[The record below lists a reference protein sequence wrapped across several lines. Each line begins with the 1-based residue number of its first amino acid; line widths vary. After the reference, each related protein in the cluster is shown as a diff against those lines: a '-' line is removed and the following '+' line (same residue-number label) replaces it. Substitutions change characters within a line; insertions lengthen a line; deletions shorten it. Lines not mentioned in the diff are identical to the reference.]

1 MIVLLSSRVLLTDR
15 TTTLAPFTMS
25 GGAKRPAVLSD
36 RAAPAAPKRPC
47 LEARERRMLALLVQ
61 TCNEV
66 NEKIKDPKKHVPIRF
81 DMGVTNRS
89 KEDPLRPCAV
99 CATQLSKVHITA
111 VAQCGTCFKHICGE
125 FLEGH
130 LCRSPGVQQPVS
142 DISTGDTSDSDS
154 DSDSMSIE

>member
-1 MIVLLSSRVLLTDR
+1 MVLALLFRVSQTLLLTR
-15 TTTLAPFTMS
+15 TMI
-25 GGAKRPAVLSD
+25 GGAKRPPVVSAD
-36 RAAPAAPKRPC
+36 RATPAAPKRPC
-47 LEARERRMLALLVQ
+47 LEARQQRMLALLVQ

-125 FLEGH
+125 CVKGH
-130 LCRSPGVQQPVS
+130 FCRSPGVQQPVS

>member
-1 MIVLLSSRVLLTDR
+1 MIVRKVAVARECPFGRVCGGIPRSRISSPEHICVAVLQSSQALVLALLVVVSQTLLLTR
-15 TTTLAPFTMS
+15 TMI
-25 GGAKRPAVLSD
+25 GGAKRPPVVSPD

-89 KEDPLRPCAV
+89 KEDPFA
-99 CATQLSKVHITA
+99 H
-111 VAQCGTCFKHICGE
+111 AQSVR
-125 FLEGH
+125 
-130 LCRSPGVQQPVS
+130 RS
-142 DISTGDTSDSDS
+142 
-154 DSDSMSIE
+154 

>member
-1 MIVLLSSRVLLTDR
+1 MVLALLVVVSQTLLLTR
-15 TTTLAPFTMS
+15 TMIGA
-25 GGAKRPAVLSD
+25 AKRPMMSSD
-36 RAAPAAPKRPC
+36 HATTAPKRAC
-47 LEARERRMLALLVQ
+47 FEARERRMLALLVQ

-66 NEKIKDPKKHVPIRF
+66 NEKIKGPKKHVPIRF
-81 DMGVTNRS
+81 DMGVTSRS

-125 FLEGH
+125 CVKGH
-130 LCRSPGVQQPVS
+130 FCRSPGVQQPVS